1 MVTRYG
7 MDDNLGMVSLE
18 SERSTFLQMPGEY
31 PATRR
36 DFSEETAREVDCAV
50 RDLVTQAF
58 EHAVAIL
65 EAHRDALAESAE
77 RLLEKE
83 TLRGDELP
91 MLITEPGV
99 PTPAGAR
106 TTQEAPNEPA
116 ESRREAADRQAIER
130 AEDEGMTVRR
140 R

>member
-1 MVTRYG
+1 M
-7 MDDNLGMVSLE
+7 
-18 SERSTFLQMPGEY
+18 
-31 PATRR
+31 
-36 DFSEETAREVDCAV
+36 

-58 EHAVAIL
+58 ERGVAIL

-91 MLITEPGV
+91 TLITEPGV

-106 TTQEAPNEPA
+106 AAREPPNEPA

>member
-1 MVTRYG
+1 
-7 MDDNLGMVSLE
+7 
-18 SERSTFLQMPGEY
+18 
-31 PATRR
+31 
-36 DFSEETAREVDCAV
+36 V

-58 EHAVAIL
+58 ERAVAIL

-91 MLITEPGV
+91 TLIAAPGV

-106 TTQEAPNEPA
+106 ATQEAPNEPA
-116 ESRREAADRQAIER
+116 ESRREAADRRAIER
-130 AEDEGMTVRR
+130 AEDEGMIVHPG
-140 R
+140 

>member
-7 MDDNLGMVSLE
+7 MDDDLGMVSLE
-18 SERSTFLQMPGEY
+18 RERSTFLQMPGEY
-31 PATRR
+31 LASRR
-36 DFSEETAREVDCAV
+36 DFSGQTAREVDCAV

-58 EHAVAIL
+58 ERAVAIL

-91 MLITEPGV
+91 LLNAEPGAQISAAD
-99 PTPAGAR
+99 PS
-106 TTQEAPNEPA
+106 QEALREPA

-130 AEDEGMTVRR
+130 AEDEGMIVRR

>member
-1 MVTRYG
+1 VVTRYR

-18 SERSTFLQMPGEY
+18 SERFTFLQMPGEY
-31 PATRR
+31 LATRR
-36 DFSEETAREVDCAV
+36 DFSDETAREVDCAV

-58 EHAVAIL
+58 ERAVAIL

-91 MLITEPGV
+91 LLNAEPGAQISAAD
-99 PTPAGAR
+99 PS
-106 TTQEAPNEPA
+106 QEALHEPA
-116 ESRREAADRQAIER
+116 ESHREAADRQAIER
-130 AEDEGMTVRR
+130 AENEGMTVRR

>member
-1 MVTRYG
+1 
-7 MDDNLGMVSLE
+7 
-18 SERSTFLQMPGEY
+18 MPGEY

>member
-1 MVTRYG
+1 
-7 MDDNLGMVSLE
+7 
-18 SERSTFLQMPGEY
+18 
-31 PATRR
+31 
-36 DFSEETAREVDCAV
+36 VDCAV

-58 EHAVAIL
+58 DRAVAIL
-65 EAHRDALAESAE
+65 EAHRDALADSAE

-91 MLITEPGV
+91 MLIAEPGV

-106 TTQEAPNEPA
+106 ATREAPNEPA
-116 ESRREAADRQAIER
+116 ESHREAADQRDIER